1 MKVPLVPE
9 IPLVSVPSVRDDDR
23 RARKS
28 PCEVA
33 HSRRGR
39 ACLNARVMWNCS
51 GLTFFRSCSGL
62 TFIASD
68 RVRSGANSTRHEDGR
83 LAAANCSGGSTSA
96 THHKDQAPRAL
107 LVVERAYL
115 ISQHGLSSI
124 PDGLI

>member
-62 TFIASD
+62 TFISG
-68 RVRSGANSTRHEDGR
+68 RVRSGVSWCELNETRGWQRRTAVAGPRVQHTIKTKHLERCLLWNAPTLSANM
-83 LAAANCSGGSTSA
+83 AC
-96 THHKDQAPRAL
+96 QAFPT
-107 LVVERAYL
+107 V
-115 ISQHGLSSI
+115 
-124 PDGLI
+124 